1 MGVWHSSSITTSSF
15 STSFV
20 VVVVVVPRS
29 CFKVV
34 LTVGTTVLMGVI
46 GRNSSKISRPI

>member
-15 STSFV
+15 STSF
-20 VVVVVVPRS
+20 VVVVVPRS

>member
-1 MGVWHSSSITTSSF
+1 MGVWHSSSIRTSSF
-15 STSFV
+15 STSF